1 MDKCFLIITI
11 FVAISFGAAVDKDV
25 LDALGDGMDA
35 FDTLNEEE
43 FEKDFGIEPAEDPEE
58 EAKRAE
64 ALDKNEEDVKK
75 ANEKFMEG
83 EQTWWEAI
91 NEFANLPE
99 DEFEANHTGLF
110 KNATEY
116 ARGLLR
122 IPVPIDEA
130 SERYLDQFRES
141 RADDVPASYDSNALG
156 HVSPVKHQGS
166 CGSCVAFS
174 TMAVIETVIKKAT
187 GAEFGDYSEQQLVDC
202 GYDGYYNNGCNG
214 ASEHG
219 YVKWITDKK
228 IELTAEAWY
237 PYKGTRNQCPSDLK
251 HFNQG
256 MFIRKYLLDLFDS
269 LTISGAEITNSFWTK
284 EGDEETLKKLVA
296 KHGAVVSTVMAAG
309 PFQNYEGGIFG
320 GCTGDALDHAITV
333 VGYGTENGQDYWLIK
348 NSWGADWGEK
358 GFIRLKR
365 GVGMCGIGKE
375 IAGVECSN
383 VGGVTDAPPT
393 TQAPCEDKYTNCP
406 ELAENKCFRF
416 SEHCQKSCGL
426 CPGMTPAA
434 SNTCYD
440 NYDNCADLCSWIPD
454 QCKKS
459 CGKC

>member
-1 MDKCFLIITI
+1 MELMPEEELRINMDKCFLITTI

-35 FDTLNEEE
+35 FDTLNEE
-43 FEKDFGIEPAEDPEE
+43 DF
-58 EAKRAE
+58 
-64 ALDKNEEDVKK
+64 KK

-122 IPVPIDEA
+122 IPVPVDEA

-256 MFIRKYLLDLFDS
+256 
-269 LTISGAEITNSFWTK
+269 AEITKSWWTK
-284 EGDEETLKKLVA
+284 DGDEETLKKLVA
-296 KHGAVVSTVMAAG
+296 KHGAVVSTVMASG
-309 PFQNYEGGIFG
+309 PFQNYEGGVFA
-320 GCTGDALDHAITV
+320 GCTGDDLDHAITV

-348 NSWGADWGEK
+348 NSWGSDWGEN
-358 GFIRLKR
+358 GFIKLKR
-365 GVGMCGIGKE
+365 GVGMCGIGQE